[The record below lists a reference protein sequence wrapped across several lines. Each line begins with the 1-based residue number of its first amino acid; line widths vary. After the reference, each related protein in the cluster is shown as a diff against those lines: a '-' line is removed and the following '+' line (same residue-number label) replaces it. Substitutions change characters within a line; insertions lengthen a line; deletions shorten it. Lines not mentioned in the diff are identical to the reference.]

1 MKKEELIELIKNLPT
16 EDTTGEM
23 VGIFIGR
30 HGEIISTNSIR
41 IDMDGGRI
49 ILVQKGSENYE
60 VNKRNWKQE
69 LEFIRKRK

>member
-60 VNKRNWKQE
+60 VNKRNWEQE